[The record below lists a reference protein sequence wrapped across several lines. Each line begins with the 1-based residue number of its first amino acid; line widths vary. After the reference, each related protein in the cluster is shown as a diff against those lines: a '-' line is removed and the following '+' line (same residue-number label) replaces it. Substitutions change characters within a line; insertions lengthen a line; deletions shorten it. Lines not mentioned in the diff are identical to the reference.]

1 MKQSLHHF
9 WVFKPFR
16 FSLIAATFALFFCF
30 IAFQSFSQQ
39 PIFRNFNVKDRLP
52 SSEVYDVMQDSKGYM
67 WFCTDA
73 GVSRYDGYVFHN
85 YSTRNGL
92 GDNTIFGSAED
103 SRGRIWFR
111 SLSGKLYYFQG
122 DSIYGIPANEKLT
135 SMIKHGILSGLY
147 IDPGDTI
154 WCGTIQTNY
163 YFKIAPPY
171 RSKDLST
178 IPMITLGHEEF
189 DIDGKGSIYGYSFNE
204 EVSLN
209 DVDYVYTVGQRN
221 KKEGVLI
228 GSCQFLNGN
237 SYFLK
242 MKDGQSVVLG
252 AKSVF
257 KFGTNEA
264 YEGQKAT
271 FVSGYVDKNG
281 NVWAGTL
288 KNGVFFFKDG
298 KLNVKKPLHY
308 LNGLSVSGIE
318 EDSEG
323 GFWFTTLENGVY
335 YMTSAGLLYYDKNSG
350 LEMNKVTALLSRDSS
365 SVWAGLANGH
375 LAIVTADSV
384 ISPAVPW
391 RRKDDFVYQIIK
403 NPISAELIVGANSSF
418 VTEPEKHS
426 FQFIQKGDEHSVYK
440 CFTSDQ
446 EHFIWA
452 GNHIMIS
459 KIDPNTMEV
468 LEQYLCKSIILSI
481 YCDNTDKIW
490 LGCVNGL
497 WSFKDKKFNYE
508 GENAPIFQN
517 RIEDIKESADHI
529 WWYATKGSGV
539 IVKRGKDII
548 SITENN
554 GLSSNICR
562 NLYLDG
568 KGSAWVSTNNGISR
582 IRMPK
587 WGEYS
592 IDVYSSDDGLPSNEI
607 NEIVRTGNR
616 IWAASNQGIVAFDV
630 TKIFVN
636 LSPPPV
642 YITAL
647 EINSQRRV
655 LKDTF
660 RLRYLENYLKI
671 DFTGLSYKR
680 NSRLRYKYKLEGLD
694 ADWKFTQAGTI
705 QYTTL
710 PPGNY
715 RFLVYAVNNDGMSS
729 PKPAAL
735 CFFISKPFWK
745 EWWFLIFV
753 SCLVLGISFWIGSY
767 RVRQLKKEVA
777 EREEVERKIADLKL
791 VALRTQMNPHF
802 IFNSINSIQLFI
814 LKNDTDAAHKH
825 LSRFS
830 KLIRQVLENS
840 KHEYIPLSEEIQS
853 LELYIELER
862 LRFSSK
868 FDFKISAEN
877 TIDVDNVL
885 ISPMLIQPYVENAI
899 WHGLMHLKNR
909 SGELN
914 IMFEKHDNLLKII
927 IDDNGVGR
935 KNSILFKKN
944 RTHKSIGLSI
954 NKERVDILNSLHN
967 NSSLNITFIDKVGQE
982 GEALG
987 TRVEINLPYLSQIS

>member
-1 MKQSLHHF
+1 
-9 WVFKPFR
+9 
-16 FSLIAATFALFFCF
+16 
-30 IAFQSFSQQ
+30 
-39 PIFRNFNVKDRLP
+39 
-52 SSEVYDVMQDSKGYM
+52 
-67 WFCTDA
+67 
-73 GVSRYDGYVFHN
+73 
-85 YSTRNGL
+85 
-92 GDNTIFGSAED
+92 
-103 SRGRIWFR
+103 
-111 SLSGKLYYFQG
+111 
-122 DSIYGIPANEKLT
+122 
-135 SMIKHGILSGLY
+135 
-147 IDPGDTI
+147 
-154 WCGTIQTNY
+154 
-163 YFKIAPPY
+163 
-171 RSKDLST
+171 
-178 IPMITLGHEEF
+178 
-189 DIDGKGSIYGYSFNE
+189 
-204 EVSLN
+204 
-209 DVDYVYTVGQRN
+209 
-221 KKEGVLI
+221 
-228 GSCQFLNGN
+228 
-237 SYFLK
+237 
-242 MKDGQSVVLG
+242 
-252 AKSVF
+252 
-257 KFGTNEA
+257 
-264 YEGQKAT
+264 
-271 FVSGYVDKNG
+271 
-281 NVWAGTL
+281 
-288 KNGVFFFKDG
+288 
-298 KLNVKKPLHY
+298 
-308 LNGLSVSGIE
+308 
-318 EDSEG
+318 
-323 GFWFTTLENGVY
+323 
-335 YMTSAGLLYYDKNSG
+335 MTSAGLLYYDNNSG
-350 LEMNKVTALLSRDSS
+350 LEINKVTSLLARNDST
-365 SVWAGLANGH
+365 VWAGLANGH
-375 LAIVTADSV
+375 INIVTKDSV
-384 ISPAVPW
+384 YKTSIPYLTPE
-391 RRKDDFVYQIIK
+391 DDVYKLFK
-403 NPISAELIVGANSSF
+403 NPVSNELIVGSNHSF
-418 VTEPEKHS
+418 ISEPEKHS
-426 FQFIQKGDEHSVYK
+426 MQIIRKGHEFVAYK
-440 CFTSDQ
+440 CFTSDK
-446 EHFIWA
+446 EKFIWA
-452 GNHIMIS
+452 GNHAMIS
-459 KIDPNTMEV
+459 KIDPWAKKVTET
-468 LEQYLCKSIILSI
+468 YPCKSRILSI
-481 YCDNTDKIW
+481 YCDSTDKIW
-490 LGCVNGL
+490 LGCLNGL
-497 WSFKDKKFNYE
+497 WSLKNKEVVYE
-508 GENAPIFQN
+508 GLSNPIFQN

-647 EINSQRRV
+647 EINSQRRA

-753 SCLVLGISFWIGSY
+753 SCLVLGISFRIGNY

-868 FDFKISAEN
+868 FDFKIHTDPA
-877 TIDVDNVL
+877 IDTDTVL

-914 IMFEKHDNLLKII
+914 ILLEKHDNLLKII

-935 KNSILFKKN
+935 KNSMLFKKN

-967 NSSLNITFIDKVGQE
+967 NSSLNITFIDKAGPE
-982 GEALG
+982 GESLG
-987 TRVEINLPYLSQIS
+987 TRVEINLPYTRQVSP